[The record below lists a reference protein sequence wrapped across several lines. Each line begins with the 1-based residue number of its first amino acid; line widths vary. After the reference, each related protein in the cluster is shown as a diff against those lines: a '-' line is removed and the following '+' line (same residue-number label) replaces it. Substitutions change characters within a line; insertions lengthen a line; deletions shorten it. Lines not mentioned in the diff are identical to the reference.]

1 MHSRMAIDFKEE
13 ILRWM
18 GRTHVGIIVVRM
30 SAATS
35 GNFAGTVPGIAFA
48 HPGYGTTDLD
58 AASRPDRA
66 SSARDAQSIRRIRLR
81 SRGEPATRPLERPYS
96 AAICLGAGGGVTRS
110 AASWA

>member
-48 HPGYGTTDLD
+48 LPGYGTTDLD

-66 SSARDAQSIRRIRLR
+66 SSARDAQKHPRNAPSTQKAAISLSHCHPIWPIRPPIRR
-81 SRGEPATRPLERPYS
+81 
-96 AAICLGAGGGVTRS
+96 
-110 AASWA
+110 